1 MYICIHLRWID
12 GVVVMQCHARVF
24 LSSFSK
30 RPRRPDCQSVGHQWH
45 SYRTSEI
52 LSWLMLVGFGGNYTQ
67 NSWNTNH
74 GLLLM
79 IFGLKVHHQ
88 DLEDAP
94 VVAAPSEEEVAM
106 AWRPKDWHHGHHL
119 GSFPCDYSSDCHLT
133 HDVCIIYP
141 IYITVSHCQLTCT
154 CSNVRAVEPGDW
166 TAYSMHEFAVQEN
179 ASGSSSS
186 ENFLTR
192 GHAWVW
198 LQFLG
203 KIWLL
208 QYN

>member
-1 MYICIHLRWID
+1 MYISICQHLHPFEVDWW
-12 GVVVMQCHARVF
+12 GGCHARVF

-45 SYRTSEI
+45 SCRTSEI
-52 LSWLMLVGFGGNYTQ
+52 LSWLMLVFGEITPKTPGTH
-67 NSWNTNH
+67 WNH

-133 HDVCIIYP
+133 HDVCVIYMYN
-141 IYITVSHCQLTCT
+141 IYIYIS
-154 CSNVRAVEPGDW
+154 
-166 TAYSMHEFAVQEN
+166 F
-179 ASGSSSS
+179 
-186 ENFLTR
+186 
-192 GHAWVW
+192 
-198 LQFLG
+198 
-203 KIWLL
+203 IWLFPTV
-208 QYN
+208 N

>member
-1 MYICIHLRWID
+1 
-12 GVVVMQCHARVF
+12 
-24 LSSFSK
+24 
-30 RPRRPDCQSVGHQWH
+30 
-45 SYRTSEI
+45 
-52 LSWLMLVGFGGNYTQ
+52 
-67 NSWNTNH
+67 
-74 GLLLM
+74 
-79 IFGLKVHHQ
+79 
-88 DLEDAP
+88 LEDAP

-133 HDVCIIYP
+133 HDVCIIYL